1 MVFLFPNGKE
11 NIPFHIC
18 FFMELILLNAE
29 NTLLFSRGG
38 AMPQKNGYLTRLS
51 LRRGETLQITCLIS
65 GQTYPFA
72 IEEGFL
78 FSSPHLK
85 TWQGEGFVF
94 LYVKPTFQ
102 GEGKWI
108 LGKRFPP
115 LGNYPQTR
123 KTQTE
128 GGCAL
133 YTFHGEEGE
142 HNPLSGRAFA
152 LFSPQ
157 NELIFY
163 GKGNALRVEENTF
176 TVTRV
181 FPTHRRHE
189 TVTKRSL
196 KTGEIRSYTARP
208 TRWENPVLLPHELSP
223 VLFAEELFLRA
234 HPEDFLSRA
243 LFPRVHDLY
252 AFLGEFIFALPWKE
266 GEVLLFRKNGGIS
279 RVIFALRE
287 GLICDVEMEE

>member
-1 MVFLFPNGKE
+1 
-11 NIPFHIC
+11 
-18 FFMELILLNAE
+18 LLNAE

-38 AMPQKNGYLTRLS
+38 ALPQKNGYLTRLT

-72 IEEGFL
+72 IEEGFP

-85 TWQGEGFVF
+85 TWQGEGCVF
-94 LYVKPTFQ
+94 LYVKPALQ
-102 GEGKWI
+102 GAEKWVQD
-108 LGKRFPP
+108 KRLPP
-115 LGNYPQTR
+115 LGNFPQTR

-128 GGCAL
+128 GGYTL
-133 YTFHGEEGE
+133 YAFSREKGEQNLLRG
-142 HNPLSGRAFA
+142 HAFA
-152 LFSPQ
+152 LFSPK

-163 GKGNALRVEENTF
+163 GKGQGIRVEEKTF

-196 KTGEIRSYTARP
+196 KTGEILSYTARP
-208 TRWENPVLLPHELSP
+208 TRWENPVSLPQELTP
-223 VLFAEELFLRA
+223 ILFLEELFLRA
-234 HPEDFLSRA
+234 HPEDFLSRTMGA
-243 LFPRVHDLY
+243 RVRDLY
-252 AFLGEFIFALPWKE
+252 AFLGEFVFALPWEE
-266 GEVLLFRKNGGIS
+266 GEVLLFRKNGGVA